1 MKASE
6 KQLLSAIPFLPNKNQ
21 AMLLQVITT
30 RDFFTFTD
38 FLVSSGISHA
48 NILINMAR
56 AIGGIAAFFY
66 ISKRIYEQLIA
77 DNPVYI
83 LPLLRPFA
91 LLLVITFW
99 GPFVNLLMVPT
110 KGLTNLSEAV
120 YADKKHIVKEK
131 LDEKQQAILETDLPI
146 FYENEEKESQ
156 LWDKGINL
164 LLTTY
169 NIVTGRAIQNQI
181 NFYIMDAIRQL
192 FETIFEVLVYL
203 IAFLRTVF
211 CVLLVIFGPLVFA
224 LSIFDGFQDNYL
236 QWIARFINVNLY
248 LPIALLILS
257 LVQEILIY
265 VLDIEI
271 AQIQALPI
279 YQPQLFYVSNLIVPI
294 CGIIG
299 MALVPKI
306 ASWIVQASGTNSGS
320 GRLIRTAAV
329 MAATRGAMK

>member
-1 MKASE
+1 
-6 KQLLSAIPFLPNKNQ
+6 
-21 AMLLQVITT
+21 MLVQVITT

-38 FLVSSGISHA
+38 FLVSSGIGHA
-48 NILINMAR
+48 NVLINMAR

-131 LDEKQQAILETDLPI
+131 LDEKQQAIIATDLPI

-211 CVLLVIFGPLVFA
+211 CILLVIFGPLVFA

-257 LVQEILIY
+257 LVQEILIF
-265 VLDIEI
+265 VLDSEI
-271 AQIQALPI
+271 AMINALPI
-279 YQPQLFYVSNLIVPI
+279 YQPQLFYVSNLVVPI

-299 MALVPKI
+299 IALVPKI
-306 ASWIVQASGTNSGS
+306 ASWIIQASGTNTGG
-320 GRLIRTAAV
+320 GRMVRTAAV
-329 MAATRGAMK
+329 MAATRGAMR

>member
-1 MKASE
+1 
-6 KQLLSAIPFLPNKNQ
+6 
-21 AMLLQVITT
+21 MLLQVITT
-30 RDFFTFTD
+30 DSFFTFTD
-38 FLVSSGISHA
+38 FLITSGISHA
-48 NILINMAR
+48 RILVDMAR

-120 YADKKHIVKEK
+120 YADKKHIVKQK
-131 LDEKQQAILETDLPI
+131 LEEKQHAILATDLPI
-146 FYENEEKESQ
+146 FYENEEKEAQ

-181 NFYIMDAIRQL
+181 NFYIMDALRQV

-203 IAFLRTVF
+203 VAFLRTVF
-211 CVLLVIFGPLVFA
+211 CILLVIFGPLVFA

-248 LPIALLILS
+248 LPIALLVLS
-257 LVQEILIY
+257 LVQEILIF
-265 VLDIEI
+265 VLDTEI
-271 AQIQALPI
+271 AQISAMPV
-279 YQPQLFYVSNLIVPI
+279 YQPQLFYVSNLVVPV

-306 ASWIVQASGTNSGS
+306 ASWIIQASGTNTGGS
-320 GRLIRTAAV
+320 RMVRTAAV